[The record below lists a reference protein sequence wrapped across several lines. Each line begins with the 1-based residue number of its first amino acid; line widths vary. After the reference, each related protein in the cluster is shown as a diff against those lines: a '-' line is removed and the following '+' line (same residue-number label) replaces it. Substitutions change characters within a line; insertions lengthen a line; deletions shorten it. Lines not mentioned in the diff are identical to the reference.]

1 MSDPGDED
9 NENDTMMTTRVISAG
24 IMKQTRHTLL
34 LLLLSQDIVSQ
45 SLDMFQDVIG
55 EWNRGREGCVVETVA
70 IVLDEG

>member
-9 NENDTMMTTRVISAG
+9 NENDTMTTRVISAG

-34 LLLLSQDIVSQ
+34 VLLLSQGIVSQ

>member
-34 LLLLSQDIVSQ
+34 VLVLSQGIVSQ
-45 SLDMFQDVIG
+45 SVIG
-55 EWNRGREGCVVETVA
+55 HVSGRDRRVVSREGGVRGGNCCYCT
-70 IVLDEG
+70 G

>member
-34 LLLLSQDIVSQ
+34 VLVLLSQGIVSQ
-45 SLDMFQDVIG
+45 SVIG
-55 EWNRGREGCVVETVA
+55 HVSGRDRRVESREGGVRGGNCCYCT
-70 IVLDEG
+70 G